1 MTRPTSTRSIMA
13 RTTPFCRLNR
23 SKVIMSIL
31 NIERGIGMI
40 CFVVQGIQETKR
52 ENGWLADFLGPRQ
65 PFVRI
70 GKLGLGLLSPVRVI
84 SNSGTAQRDLPSGNG
99 DVGWLRCGDMED
111 PLLRLI
117 GFIVSLRQGSLLTLV
132 RRDQH
137 LNRTSDAY

>member
-1 MTRPTSTRSIMA
+1 
-13 RTTPFCRLNR
+13 
-23 SKVIMSIL
+23 MSIL

-40 CFVVQGIQETKR
+40 CSVIQGIQETKR